1 VAAAALLDELRCA
14 PLLRGHRGSPP
25 LDRAAVADVLVR
37 LATLARIAPD
47 VVELD
52 VNPLAVAEAGVTA
65 VDVRV
70 RVAAGPPASRDSVGE
85 RAARAL
91 DH

>member
-1 VAAAALLDELRCA
+1 MVDELRCA
-14 PLLRGHRGSPP
+14 PLLHGHRGSPP
-25 LDRAAVADVLVR
+25 LDRAAVTDVLVR
-37 LATLARIAPD
+37 LAALARIAPD

-52 VNPLAVAEAGVTA
+52 VNPLVVGEDGVTA

-70 RVAAGPPASRDSVGE
+70 RVAAGTPAWHDPVGE

-91 DH
+91 DR